1 MLRKIPFETS
11 AEILTRFDLS
21 EESLAVVTPD
31 MAPTAVIETLDK
43 ASALPD
49 LVNFIGHALPPR
61 EGICWALAV
70 TSDLN
75 PNFRGDVTD
84 LVTAWVR
91 EPQEGIRQKLIKNM
105 DAMESDTPLYWL
117 SAAVAWNGSGG
128 IGAAEGPVVLPP
140 AWLHAKALLGT
151 IALQMGQDAAEVDR
165 AREVALIR
173 GIEVANGGWPTVYQ
187 TTR

>member
-11 AEILTRFDLS
+11 EEIFNRFDLS
-21 EESLAVVTPD
+21 EESAAVVAPD
-31 MAPTAVIETLDK
+31 MAPYAVIEALDK

-49 LVNFIGHALPPR
+49 LVNFISHALPPR

-75 PNFRGDVTD
+75 PNLRGGVTD
-84 LVTAWVR
+84 LVSAWVR
-91 EPQEGIRQKLIKNM
+91 EPQEGTRQKLMKRM
-105 DAMESDTPLYWL
+105 DGMKSDSPLYWL

-151 IALQMGQDAAEVDR
+151 IALQMGQDEAEVDR
-165 AREVALIR
+165 ARAVALIR
-173 GIEVANGGWPTVYQ
+173 GIEVANGGWPTVSEN
-187 TTR
+187 TG

>member
-11 AEILTRFDLS
+11 AEILSRFDLS
-21 EESLAVVTPD
+21 EEVAAVVTPD
-31 MAPTAVIETLDK
+31 MAPAAVIEALDK
-43 ASALPD
+43 ASALTD

-75 PNFRGDVTD
+75 PNLRGDVTN
-84 LVTAWVR
+84 LVSEWVR
-91 EPQEGIRQKLIKNM
+91 EPQEGTRQKLMKRM
-105 DAMESDTPLYWL
+105 DEMNSDTPLYWL

-151 IALQMGQDAAEVDR
+151 IALQMGKDETEVDR
-165 AREVALIR
+165 ARAVALVR
-173 GIEVANGGWPTVYQ
+173 GNEVANGGWPTVSE
-187 TTR
+187 TTG